1 MSWSTKNYSR
11 RTLNG
16 GIAMT
21 QETNNNVI
29 EENVND
35 TEVQTENTNRDE
47 QSNDTVEFT
56 PEQQAKIDEI
66 IQKRVATEKKK
77 AEKLAEQ
84 RAAEAEKLAKMT
96 KDDKLKYEL
105 EQAQKE
111 LEDLRKRDTLSQM
124 RKEASTILSDSGITA
139 NDALLDFVVTDT
151 AQDTKERVEAFTTV
165 FNSML
170 KTHVQ
175 KQLQQ
180 ETPKVFKSA
189 GMTRE
194 EILSIP
200 DATKR
205 QEAIAQNLHLFN

>member
-1 MSWSTKNYSR
+1 MEENITSNEEV
-11 RTLNG
+11 L
-16 GIAMT
+16 
-21 QETNNNVI
+21 ETNEETSQEAKNNNEQPKDAEKTFTQAEL
-29 EENVND
+29 EEIL
-35 TEVQTENTNRDE
+35 
-47 QSNDTVEFT
+47 
-56 PEQQAKIDEI
+56 AKRLARE
-66 IQKRVATEKKK
+66 EKKREEAVK
-77 AEKLAEQ
+77 
-84 RAAEAEKLAKMT
+84 EAEKLAKMT

-180 ETPKVFKSA
+180 ETPKVFKSS

>member
-1 MSWSTKNYSR
+1 MNNDNMLK
-11 RTLNG
+11 LN
-16 GIAMT
+16 I
-21 QETNNNVI
+21 QFFSEDETT
-29 EENVND
+29 EETIDNG
-35 TEVQTENTNRDE
+35 QENTEAEEKVKAYTEDE
-47 QSNDTVEFT
+47 FN
-56 PEQQAKIDEI
+56 
-66 IQKRVATEKKK
+66 
-77 AEKLAEQ
+77 EKLQSELTRRLKQKDKEREEAVK
-84 RAAEAEKLAKMT
+84 EAEKLAKMT
-96 KDDKLKYEL
+96 KDEKREHEFQQL
-105 EQAQKE
+105 QKE

-139 NDALLDFVVTDT
+139 NDALLDFIVTDT

-170 KTHVQ
+170 KSHVQ

-180 ETPKVFKSA
+180 ETPKIYKST

-205 QEAIAQNLHLFN
+205 QEAIARNLHLFN

>member
-1 MSWSTKNYSR
+1 
-11 RTLNG
+11 
-16 GIAMT
+16 MT

-35 TEVQTENTNRDE
+35 TEVQTENTNRDK

-66 IQKRVATEKKK
+66 IQKRVAAEQKK
-77 AEKLAEQ
+77 AEKMAEK
-84 RAAEAEKLAKMT
+84 RAAEVEKLAKMNEEERREHDF
-96 KDDKLKYEL
+96 KEL
-105 EQAQKE
+105 QKE
-111 LEDLRKRDTLSQM
+111 LEDLRKRDTLIQM

-180 ETPKVFKSA
+180 ETPKVFKSS

-194 EILSIP
+194 EILAIP
-200 DATKR
+200 DVKTR
-205 QEAIAQNLHLFN
+205 QEAMAQNLHLF

>member
-1 MSWSTKNYSR
+1 
-11 RTLNG
+11 
-16 GIAMT
+16 MT

-111 LEDLRKRDTLSQM
+111 LEELRKRDTLSQM

-170 KTHVQ
+170 KSHVQ

-180 ETPKVFKSA
+180 ETPKVFKST

-194 EILSIP
+194 EILAIP
-200 DATKR
+200 DVKTR
-205 QEAIAQNLHLFN
+205 QEAMAQNLHLF